1 VFIFVVHKSN
11 AKAAQSRV
19 QKVLQF
25 SRQQKAALLVFGVL
39 CVSSAQTDRQNS
51 YRGSCFCFFSGD
63 FEPFSE
69 GDPFG
74 KICPQ

>member
-25 SRQQKAALLVFGVL
+25 SRQQKAALLVLGVL
-39 CVSSAQTDRQNS
+39 CVSSARQTDKTVTEEAAFAS
-51 YRGSCFCFFSGD
+51 SLGL
-63 FEPFSE
+63 
-69 GDPFG
+69 
-74 KICPQ
+74 